1 MYSEEH
7 TVSHL
12 QQESMTSV
20 VQPSAGR
27 LRNPPPSLDPPL
39 ASEAVLKRLVVHYA
53 AVLSKAATRREM
65 PPPHELETCRSLAMK
80 AADHAVP
87 LQTIFVQCGVET
99 YRLWERLP
107 ELERQLDIRALA
119 SRKADAA
126 PHRDVMKAASEVAL
140 SSILSGHAAAA
151 QNATEQGLRQGDRFL
166 DALLSYRAAFPD
178 LLEHGER
185 LGLQLGACHAVVA
198 LSPDKPLRTAWP
210 DLPSLEHSLRTRFTT
225 GGVLAG
231 RYADTLVALV
241 AVASAERATSAKA
254 LRDAVTEA
262 VKARPSRQTSWRI
275 GIGRPR
281 HGVHGIRASYEEAC
295 EALEIA
301 RRTDVECL
309 GPDDSEL
316 LLRRVLGRD
325 RAAMEELVRAV
336 LLPLTSAHHGPGPLL
351 DTLEAYFAAGCM
363 TTQAARALH
372 LSVRAVTYRLVRV
385 KDLTNH
391 DVNVPEQRFAL
402 ETALRGA
409 RILEWPRRPLPDM

>member
-1 MYSEEH
+1 
-7 TVSHL
+7 
-12 QQESMTSV
+12 MTSV
-20 VQPSAGR
+20 VQSLAGR
-27 LRNPPPSLDPPL
+27 LRNQPPALDPPL
-39 ASEAVLKRLVVHYA
+39 ASEDVLKRLVVRYA
-53 AVLSKAATRREM
+53 TVLSKAATRREM
-65 PPPHELETCRSLAMK
+65 PSRRELETCRSLAMK

-87 LQTIFVQCGVET
+87 LQTIFIQCSAET

-107 ELERQLDIRALA
+107 ELERKLGVRALS
-119 SRKADAA
+119 SRKAGAA
-126 PHRDVMKAASEVAL
+126 PHRDVMRAASEVAL

-151 QNATEQGLRQGDRFL
+151 RRATEQDLRRGDRFL
-166 DALLSYRAAFPD
+166 DELLACRATYPD

-185 LGLQLGACHAVVA
+185 LGLQLGAGHAVVA
-198 LSPDKPLRTAWP
+198 LSPDKPLRAAAWP
-210 DLPSLEHSLRTRFTT
+210 ELPSLEHSLRTRFTS
-225 GGVLAG
+225 GGVVVG
-231 RYADTLVALV
+231 RYADNIVALV
-241 AVASAERATSAKA
+241 AMASAEPATSAKA

-262 VKARPSRQTSWRI
+262 LKARPSRQTSWRI

-281 HGVHGIRASYEEAC
+281 PGVHGIRASYEEAR

-325 RAAMEELVRAV
+325 RAAMAELVRAV

-385 KDLTNH
+385 RDLTNH

-409 RILEWPRRPLPDM
+409 RMLEWPRRPLPDL